1 MKADQEIINQKFN
14 KEESLIKES
23 QSNKDIKILQN
34 KKPKS
39 NFI

>member
-1 MKADQEIINQKFN
+1 MNINKN
-14 KEESLIKES
+14 IDKKNNSKIESE
-23 QSNKDIKILQN
+23 SNKDIKILQS

>member
-1 MKADQEIINQKFN
+1 MKVDQKKIN
-14 KEESLIKES
+14 KEIDKQEGLRIES